1 MFIKDHFDESDL
13 PNFEPDGKVG
23 LVATVNSEG
32 LPHITLITAMQAI
45 DTKHLVFGQFC
56 EGRGKR
62 NAEERRKVGFLFLSL
77 DKRVWRGTA
86 TWTGKADSGP
96 EHILMNKKPMW
107 RYNSYF
113 GIHTVHY
120 LDLVSTTSAG
130 KIDMG
135 SVLAGVVKA
144 ALFGRAPGNVRG
156 HGPGDVRGQAPGS
169 NSGGD
174 FHPDAMNAW
183 TQGFISKT
191 GNLKFASYVGKDGYP
206 RIIPQLA
213 AVAAGGGRIYLPGV
227 EHGEELA
234 EIPEGASVALFTMAL
249 SMEDVLVRGRFS
261 RRGSGGIIEID
272 WVYNSMPPVVEQ
284 IYPHHDLSAKVMV
297 FQ

>member
-1 MFIKDHFDESDL
+1 MFMKDHFDESDL

-23 LVATVNSEG
+23 LVATVNADG

-120 LDLVSTTSAG
+120 LDLVSTTGAG
-130 KIDMG
+130 KIAMG
-135 SVLAGVVKA
+135 SVLAGVAKA
-144 ALFGRAPGNVRG
+144 ALFGRAPDYANGR
-156 HGPGDVRGQAPGS
+156 APVSGT
-169 NSGGD
+169 GGD
-174 FHPDAMNAW
+174 FHPHAMNAW
-183 TQGFISKT
+183 TQAFISKI
-191 GNLKFASYVGKDGYP
+191 GNLKFASYIGLDGYP

-234 EIPEGASVALFTMAL
+234 EIPEGTSVAFFTMAL
-249 SMEDVLVRGRFS
+249 SMEDVLVRGRFT
-261 RRGSGGIIEID
+261 RRGSGGIIDVD
-272 WVYNSMPPVVEQ
+272 WVYNSMPPVAEQ
-284 IYPHHDLSAKVMV
+284 IYPHQDLSAKVMV